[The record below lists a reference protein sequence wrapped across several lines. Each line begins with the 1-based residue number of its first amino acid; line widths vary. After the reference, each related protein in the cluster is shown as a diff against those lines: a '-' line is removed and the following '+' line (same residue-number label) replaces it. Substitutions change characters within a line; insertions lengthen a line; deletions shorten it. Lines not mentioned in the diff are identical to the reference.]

1 MKIDVHVYLH
11 DDQRIMEKL
20 EGLKEQIASFAT
32 RSGAR
37 ERNIMTAISDI
48 QTKAE
53 AGLAAVQEETNLA
66 NAVKMVVDNQNVA
79 NAALKARIDELIA
92 QGSTDPAELQKL
104 SDTLDML
111 INTDVGNREIVAA
124 AVVAGT
130 PAA

>member
-1 MKIDVHVYLH
+1 MKIDVHIYLH

-37 ERNIMTAISDI
+37 ERHIMVAISDI

-66 NAVKMVVDNQNVA
+66 NAVKLVVDNQNVA

-92 QGSTDPAELQKL
+92 AGGGDPAALQQL
-104 SDTLDML
+104 SDTLDTLM
-111 INTDVGNREIVAA
+111 NTDVGNREIVAA

>member
-1 MKIDVHVYLH
+1 MKIEVHVYLH
-11 DDQRIMEKL
+11 DDNRIMEKL

-37 ERNIMTAISDI
+37 ERSIMTSISEL

-53 AGLAAVQEETNLA
+53 AGLAAVQEETNLS
-66 NAVKMVVDNQNVA
+66 NAVKLVVDNQNAA
-79 NAALKARIDELIA
+79 NQALKDQIAELIA
-92 QGSTDPAELQKL
+92 QGADPVAMGKL
-104 SDTLDML
+104 SDTIDAIMS
-111 INTDVGNREIVAA
+111 TDASNREIVAA